1 MKKNIL
7 FTFLIAGLISC
18 KSNKIS
24 TSNDVNSN
32 VTIIQKFS
40 NTINVKDAKKH
51 LYTLASDE
59 YEGRRTSEK
68 GQKMAAEYLSKQ
80 YKKFGIKGIEGTQN
94 YFQIVPI
101 EALIN
106 KRRKFE
112 PTNASENVLA
122 FIEGSEKPEEIII
135 ISSHYDH
142 EGIKK
147 GEIYPGADDNASGTT
162 GVLEIAQAFAKAKK
176 AGYGPKRSILF
187 MNFTGEEKGLLGS
200 KYYVANPTYPLKNI
214 VAALNIDMIGRVN
227 KEHEN
232 NPNYV
237 YVIGADRL
245 STELHT
251 INETANKSSVN
262 LDLDY
267 TYNKD
272 SDPNRFYFRSDHYNF
287 AKNGIPIIF
296 YFNGV
301 HEDYHKPTDT
311 ADKINYELLV
321 KRAQLVFSTAWE
333 LANRTDRLIVDINDD
348 SSSN

>member
-7 FTFLIAGLISC
+7 FTLLIAGLISC
-18 KSNKIS
+18 KSNKIT

-80 YKKFGIKGIEGTQN
+80 YERFGIKGIEGTQN

-122 FIEGSEKPEEIII
+122 FIEGSEKPEEIIV

-142 EGIKK
+142 EGIKRVK
-147 GEIYPGADDNASGTT
+147 
-162 GVLEIAQAFAKAKK
+162 
-176 AGYGPKRSILF
+176 SILEQ
-187 MNFTGEEKGLLGS
+187 MTMLL
-200 KYYVANPTYPLKNI
+200 
-214 VAALNIDMIGRVN
+214 
-227 KEHEN
+227 
-232 NPNYV
+232 
-237 YVIGADRL
+237 
-245 STELHT
+245 
-251 INETANKSSVN
+251 
-262 LDLDY
+262 
-267 TYNKD
+267 
-272 SDPNRFYFRSDHYNF
+272 
-287 AKNGIPIIF
+287 
-296 YFNGV
+296 
-301 HEDYHKPTDT
+301 
-311 ADKINYELLV
+311 ELLV
-321 KRAQLVFSTAWE
+321 YLKSHRHFPKQKKQVM
-333 LANRTDRLIVDINDD
+333 DRNALFYL
-348 SSSN
+348 

>member
-1 MKKNIL
+1 MNKITPFIL
-7 FTFLIAGLISC
+7 LFIVLTSC
-18 KSNKIS
+18 KSNKNA
-24 TSNDVNSN
+24 SNNNYSNSN
-32 VTIIQKFS
+32 TIIQKFS
-40 NTINVKDAKKH
+40 NTINVKDAKEH

-59 YEGRRTSEK
+59 YEGRKTGEK

-80 YKKFGIKGIEGTQN
+80 YEKFGIKGIHGTQD
-94 YFQIVPI
+94 YFQNVPA

-106 KRRKFE
+106 KKRKFE
-112 PTNASENVLA
+112 SENDSENVLA
-122 FIEGSEKPEEIII
+122 FIEGSEKPDEIILV
-135 ISSHYDH
+135 SSHYDH

-147 GEIYPGADDNASGTT
+147 GEIYHGADDNASGTT
-162 GVLEIAQAFAKAKK
+162 AVLEIAQAFANAKE

-187 MNFTGEEKGLLGS
+187 MNFTGEERGLLGS
-200 KYYVANPTYPLKNI
+200 KYYVANPIYPLENI
-214 VAALNIDMIGRVN
+214 VAGLNIDMIGRVN

-251 INETANKSSVN
+251 INESANKSSVN

-267 TYNKD
+267 KYNED
-272 SDPNRFYFRSDHYNF
+272 LDPNRFYFRSDHYNF

-321 KRAQLVFSTAWE
+321 KRAQLVFTTAWE
-333 LANRTDRLIVDINDD
+333 IANRKDRLVVDIIDD